1 MTRTLLSTAAACLVV
16 VGLGGLRGVVDAQ
29 QKQDDVQVVPVQGDV
44 YMIAGAG
51 GNVAFHVGPIG
62 ILVVDTGNQ
71 AMPDSVLAAI
81 RKISDRPIRY
91 VINTSADLDHTGGN
105 EAIVKAG
112 RAIPVREQLET
123 TAVLIGHEN
132 VLKRMSA
139 PSGKTPLRPVGAWPT
154 ATYVVLQKDLYFN
167 GQAVQIFHEPS
178 AHTDGDTVV
187 FFRRSD
193 VLVAGEIFNKTS
205 YPVIDASRGG
215 TVTGVIEGLNHLLEL
230 AVAGEKEEGGTM
242 IIPGHGRLCDEADLC
257 EYRDMVTIIRD
268 RIQDMV
274 KKGRTLEQVK
284 AAKPTLD
291 YDGFYGSASGPWT
304 TEMFIETIY
313 RELSEKK

>member
-1 MTRTLLSTAAACLVV
+1 MVIHLS
-16 VGLGGLRGVVDAQ
+16 GLRGVVDAQ
-29 QKQDDVQVVPVQGDV
+29 QSRDDVQIVPVQGDV

-51 GNVAFHVGPIG
+51 ANVVFNVGPVG
-62 ILVVDTGNQ
+62 ILVVDTGSE
-71 AMPDSVLAAI
+71 AMSENVLAAM
-81 RKISDRPIRY
+81 RKISNRPIRY
-91 VINTSADLDHTGGN
+91 IINTSASLDHTGGN

-139 PSGKTPLRPVGAWPT
+139 PSGKTSPRPVGAWPT
-154 ATYVVLQKDLYFN
+154 ATYSLPQKDLYFN
-167 GQAVQIFHEPS
+167 DQAVQLFHTPF
-178 AHTDGDTVV
+178 AHTDGDTIV

-205 YPVIDASRGG
+205 YPVIDAARGG
-215 TVTGVIEGLNHLLEL
+215 TVTGVIDGLNHLLEL

-242 IIPGHGRLCDEADLC
+242 IIPGHGRLCDEADLG

-274 KKGRTLEQVK
+274 KKGSTLAQVK

-291 YDGFYGSASGPWT
+291 YDGLYGSTSGPWT
-304 TEMFIETIY
+304 TDMFIETIY
-313 RELSEKK
+313 RELKEKK